1 MVSMARKDR
10 DILRFLWFKDALADQ
25 HDLMELRFTRVV
37 FGVSS
42 SPFLLNA
49 TLRHHLD
56 KYESSHPDLI
66 KQLRQSL
73 YVDDLACG
81 APDEEQAYVMFVTA
95 KKILKDAEFNL
106 RKFYSNSG
114 TLQARVSPL
123 EHRQETL
130 PTEELEESYTSSTL
144 GGEQKLYSGEQKVLG
159 MRWNMSADQLLIG
172 FEEIASAARALTP
185 TKRSIVSLVGR
196 FYDPIGYLAPVVI
209 QFKIFLQEL
218 CRAKIDWD
226 EALPADLMDGWSTLS
241 ASLQYAQPLSVPQC
255 CLEGVPGEPVSAT
268 LCGFCDAS
276 QKAYAGVIYLLL
288 ETNSGYAVKFVAAKT
303 HVAPLQSQTIPRL
316 ELLAAVLLSHLLYAV
331 TQSRGSE
338 MPLSPP

>member
-1 MVSMARKDR
+1 
-10 DILRFLWFKDALADQ
+10 
-25 HDLMELRFTRVV
+25 
-37 FGVSS
+37 
-42 SPFLLNA
+42 
-49 TLRHHLD
+49 
-56 KYESSHPDLI
+56 
-66 KQLRQSL
+66 
-73 YVDDLACG
+73 
-81 APDEEQAYVMFVTA
+81 
-95 KKILKDAEFNL
+95 
-106 RKFYSNSG
+106 
-114 TLQARVSPL
+114 
-123 EHRQETL
+123 
-130 PTEELEESYTSSTL
+130 
-144 GGEQKLYSGEQKVLG
+144 

-303 HVAPLQSQTIPRL
+303 RVAPLQSQTIPRL
-316 ELLAAVLLSHLLYAV
+316 ELLAAVLLSRLLYAV
-331 TQSRGSE
+331 TQSLGSE
-338 MPLSPP
+338 MPLSPPRCFTDSTVSLCWIKGVDKIWKVFVQNRVNEIRKLTTPDSWSHCPGKENPADIPSRGLTPLELSVCTLWHYGPPWLGEDATDNPTGEETELTEESLAELRGRDQQPTHGLLTVEPAASLSQIMIVRSLELCNV